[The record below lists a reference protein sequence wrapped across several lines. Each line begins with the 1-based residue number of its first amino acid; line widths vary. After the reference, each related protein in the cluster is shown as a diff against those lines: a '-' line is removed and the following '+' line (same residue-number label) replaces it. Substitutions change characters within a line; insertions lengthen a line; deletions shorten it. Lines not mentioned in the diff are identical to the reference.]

1 MESFMAETEVKM
13 SNVIKR
19 NTVFIEC
26 MVLVDNNLFAAEEVI
41 GNYKHNDMWIVNDSN
56 GKKWRNL
63 TNNLRNENYF
73 KFINQYTMMDIVY
86 YLMSRDENY
95 QTVLTEMLVD
105 AIEKTFDEAW
115 ICCIEDIYKYISENL
130 I

>member
-1 MESFMAETEVKM
+1 M
-13 SNVIKR
+13 SNTIKR

-26 MVLVDNNLFAAEEVI
+26 MALTNSSAFAAGEVI
-41 GNYKHNDMWIVNDSN
+41 GNYKHDNMWIVNDSN
-56 GKKWRNL
+56 GKKWRNS

-86 YLMSRDENY
+86 YLMNRNADY

-105 AIEKTFDEAW
+105 AIERAFDEAW
-115 ICCIEDIYKYISENL
+115 ICCIEDVYKYISKNL